1 MQTYEKLDTETGESK
16 MMTSLVAHY
25 RASIMIKD
33 KKSICAKN
41 CTLQLTTNCE
51 SASI

>member
-1 MQTYEKLDTETGESK
+1 

-25 RASIMIKD
+25 RANIMIKD

-41 CTLQLTTNCE
+41 CNLQLTTNCE